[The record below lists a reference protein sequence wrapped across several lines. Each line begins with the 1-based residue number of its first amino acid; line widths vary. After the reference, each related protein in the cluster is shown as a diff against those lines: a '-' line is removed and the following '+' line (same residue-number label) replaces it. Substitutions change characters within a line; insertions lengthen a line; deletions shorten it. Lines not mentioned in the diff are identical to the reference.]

1 MIHIDGEI
9 TINRPVETVFDTVAD
24 ERNEPNY
31 NPRIARAEMLTAGPV
46 GPGPASWPSP
56 RVSARAAG
64 WTWRSCST
72 SARSVCTR

>member
-1 MIHIDGEI
+1 MTRLTGEVLIDAAPSE
-9 TINRPVETVFDTVAD
+9 VFDTVAD